1 MFEDYLNV
9 EELICNAFVLAFK
22 ELNLRE
28 LNNVD
33 LLKYIE
39 LIKDYYQMHLG
50 HEVLIDQETVEFLKV
65 PEHYHISGEFNSDY
79 QIPVSDYLKLLLE
92 HTNKEFVVYLQEKY
106 LQKDN
111 ITSVNFS
118 YVLKNDKENI
128 D

>member
-50 HEVLIDQETVEFLKV
+50 HEVTIDQETIEFLKV
-65 PEHYHISGEFNSDY
+65 PEHYHISGDFNSDY
-79 QIPVSDYLKLLLE
+79 QISVSDYLKPLLE
-92 HTNKEFVVYLQEKY
+92 HTNKEFIVYLQEKY

-111 ITSVNFS
+111 ITYVNFS
-118 YVLKNDKENI
+118 YVLRNNKEHV

>member
-39 LIKDYYQMHLG
+39 LIKNYYQMHLG